1 MMRHKRRKIII
12 LLLIIFFFVM
22 QSTVIHN
29 IALGSISP
37 NLLIILTSSLGFMRG
52 KKEGLFTG
60 FLCGILVDIYF
71 SDVIGYQAM
80 LYMFIG
86 YGNGYFHR
94 IFYDDDIK
102 LPLVLI
108 GASEFIYGLAI
119 FFFSFVLR
127 SRFELGYYFMSVIIP
142 ELVYTLLATLIVY
155 QVVRRINLRIEIME
169 RRSESKFV

>member
-1 MMRHKRRKIII
+1 MRHKRRKIIV
-12 LLLIIFFFVM
+12 LLLIISFFVM

-29 IALGSISP
+29 IAMGSISP
-37 NLLIILTSSLGFMRG
+37 NLLIILTSSIGFMRG

-60 FLCGILVDIYF
+60 FLCGLLIDIYF

-80 LYMFIG
+80 LYMLIG
-86 YGNGYFHR
+86 YGNGCFHR

-108 GASEFIYGLAI
+108 GVSEFVYGIVI

-127 SRFELGYYFMSVIIP
+127 SRFELSYYFMSVIIP
-142 ELVYTLLATLIVY
+142 ELVYTLLVTLIVY
-155 QVVRRINLRIEIME
+155 QIIRRINQKIEIME